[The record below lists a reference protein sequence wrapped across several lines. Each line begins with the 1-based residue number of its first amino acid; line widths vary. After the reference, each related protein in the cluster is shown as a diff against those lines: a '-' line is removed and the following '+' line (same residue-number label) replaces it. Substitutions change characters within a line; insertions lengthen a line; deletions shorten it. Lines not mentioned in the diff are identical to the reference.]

1 MAVGYRLQPP
11 PASPQ
16 DIERLEREAGR
27 LPDEYT
33 RPAGI
38 SWLHR
43 WALAKGREYLVPD
56 EPRVPD
62 YVMKLSGFTSE

>member
-1 MAVGYRLQPP
+1 VAVGYRLQPP

-33 RPAGI
+33 EFLRRQDG
-38 SWLHR
+38 
-43 WALAKGREYLVPD
+43 GYL
-56 EPRVPD
+56 EETTRR
-62 YVMKLSGFTSE
+62 